1 MNWIAST
8 KSARTRDPNLAVLLT
23 WLVPGAGHLYI
34 GRPLFALIAFAIV
47 EGIYLLGVRLTNG
60 MLFEYLE
67 YDLRGMFA
75 GALTPEAAN
84 GGALIWQIR
93 RYGFGPGFPR
103 PWPEHME
110 LGVWLTAISGILN
123 VCLMVRAHVDARV
136 EPGKRPSGWS
146 PAVLVFFAWLVPGLA
161 HVLQGRKVRGV
172 IVFVLLCGLLVLGTA
187 LSDASNL
194 DRERHFYYW
203 AGQFL
208 AGAPVMLLE
217 ALFGRRPVTGDIAY
231 VDAGLGFVCLAGLLN
246 VLAMMDVFVHAES
259 RYLELAPSSGSLRP
273 QTGEAA

>member
-23 WLVPGAGHLYI
+23 WFVPGAGHLYI

-47 EGIYLLGVRLTNG
+47 EGVYLLGVRLSNG

-67 YDLRGMFA
+67 YDLRGLFA
-75 GALTPEAAN
+75 GALTPEVAN

-103 PWPEHME
+103 PWPVHME
-110 LGVWLTAISGILN
+110 LGVWLTAVSGILN
-123 VCLMVRAHVDARV
+123 MCLMVRAHVDARV
-136 EPGKRPSGWS
+136 EPARKPSGWS
-146 PAVLVFFAWLVPGLA
+146 PAVLVFFAWLVPGLG
-161 HVLQGRKVRGV
+161 HVLQGRKLRGV

-187 LSDASNL
+187 LSDGSNL

-217 ALFGRRPVTGDIAY
+217 AVFGQRSVQADITY

-246 VLAMMDVFVHAES
+246 VLAMMDVFVLAES
-259 RYLELAPSSGSLRP
+259 RYLGFAPAGGPL
-273 QTGEAA
+273 EARAGDAA